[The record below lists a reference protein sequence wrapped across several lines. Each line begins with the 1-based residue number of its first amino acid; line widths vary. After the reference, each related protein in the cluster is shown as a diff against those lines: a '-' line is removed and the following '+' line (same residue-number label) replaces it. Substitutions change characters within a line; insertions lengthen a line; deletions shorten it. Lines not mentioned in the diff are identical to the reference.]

1 MKTKAIK
8 SLILSAVGAVAFS
21 SITVGTT
28 FALFTSNAEAT
39 IKVGSGKIDV
49 NLEAKNLQ
57 TYSAKY
63 QTDHYESV
71 ATAINGTFTN
81 GGTASL
87 VNGNLELSK
96 VTPGDRVTFSV
107 DFSNTTNVNYQYR
120 LLFEAVS
127 SDKTLATALQIKT
140 DISGSEQTYKYLN
153 KYISSWEYREAGDN
167 DIDSLTFDVELPIE
181 VGNTYQEKEIT
192 YQLSIEA
199 IQGNAH
205 VEDEAKTEYLVM
217 TYEQLKELS
226 IIPGITISLQNDIDV
241 PVSTEKS
248 GTSGAMEIFE
258 PEKMEIAAGN
268 IINGNGHKLVL
279 PEFKV
284 TPEELNLIATYV
296 VKIGG
301 DNVEL
306 RNLEIDA
313 SRILNQGGSLIDCN
327 NVDNIKIDNCSFIG
341 DPDYAGNGK
350 VLGHVSKNIV
360 VSNTTSKD
368 TFAFIYGN
376 DIDKLDGTITVVN
389 SFISTDAYTV
399 NVGDGVSGNAKIHV
413 KDSILAGWTSFA
425 GLDKAIFDNVQFKH
439 SSTKEIYDAYMNYFI
454 NYNYTEFNNCT
465 FNVEVSNTT
474 YYGFFINPDGK
485 TNDLDAN
492 VRNDAT
498 KTVFNNCKVNYVTN
512 GEGTNL
518 EDLGPNNVI
527 KFKEDNDFKCTI
539 NGVQYKVTGAEA
551 TELQ

>member
-57 TYSAKY
+57 TYSAEY
-63 QTDHYESV
+63 QIDHYESV

-140 DISGSEQTYKYLN
+140 DISGSEKTYKYLN
-153 KYISSWEYREAGDN
+153 KYISSWKYREAGDN

-241 PVSTEKS
+241 PLSTEKS
-248 GTSGAMEIFE
+248 GTSGPREIYE
-258 PEKMEIAAGN
+258 PVKMEIAAGN

-306 RNLEIDA
+306 CNLEIDA

-327 NVDNIKIDNCSFIG
+327 NADNIKIDNCSFIG

-389 SFISTDAYTV
+389 SFISTDIYTV
-399 NVGDGVSGNAKIHV
+399 NVPDSAISDNAKIHV
-413 KDSILAGWTSFA
+413 KDSILAGWTSF
-425 GLDKAIFDNVQFKH
+425 GGSYEAIFDNVQFKH
-439 SSTKEIYDAYMNYFI
+439 SSTKVIYQVYMNYFR

-465 FNVEVSNTT
+465 FNVEVSNST
-474 YYGFFINPDGK
+474 YYGFFIDPD
-485 TNDLDAN
+485 DS

>member
-327 NVDNIKIDNCSFIG
+327 NSDNIKIDNCSFIG

-389 SFISTDAYTV
+389 SFISTDIYTI

-485 TNDLDAN
+485 TNDPDAN

-512 GEGTNL
+512 GEGTSL
-518 EDLGPNNVI
+518 EDLGRNNVI
-527 KFKEDNDFKCTI
+527 KFKEDHDFKCTI
-539 NGVQYKVTGAEA
+539 NGVQYKVTGTEA
-551 TELQ
+551 TEL